1 MLSVQYLTYILATG
15 STWSIQRTPSLGC
28 TVLVCEINIIRRGE
42 QTPFEGW
49 SERRRRGGK
58 ILSAGGCNDEKYWGG
73 GRDRVVSIGGEI
85 HTRDTHAVILAL
97 PGSDVLPNA
106 EDTTRNR

>member
-1 MLSVQYLTYILATG
+1 M
-15 STWSIQRTPSLGC
+15 
-28 TVLVCEINIIRRGE
+28 
-42 QTPFEGW
+42 
-49 SERRRRGGK
+49 
-58 ILSAGGCNDEKYWGG
+58 LSAGGCNDEKYWGG

-85 HTRDTHAVILAL
+85 HTRDRHAVILAL